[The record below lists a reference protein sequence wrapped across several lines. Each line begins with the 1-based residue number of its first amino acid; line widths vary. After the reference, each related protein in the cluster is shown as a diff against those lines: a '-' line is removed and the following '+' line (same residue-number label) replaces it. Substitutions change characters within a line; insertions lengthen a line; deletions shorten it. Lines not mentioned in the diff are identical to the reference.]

1 MADEQDG
8 RTARKRRQI
17 LEAALPVFLHNGYV
31 GTSMDEVAAV
41 ASVSKQTVYKHFTDK
56 EQLFTS
62 LIMETTGQVEELAK
76 MITAVLDD
84 SEDLE
89 KDLGELARRF
99 LARIMSPDVLR
110 LRRLVIAEADRF
122 PDLGRTW
129 YEQGF
134 ERSLETMTA
143 TFARLTE
150 RGLMRAD
157 DPRLAAEHFV
167 GLLLWIPV
175 NKVMFSGGGAHY
187 TEADLER
194 LAEAGVEVF
203 LRAYAAPGAGPAG
216 T

>member
-1 MADEQDG
+1 MAVEEDG

-17 LEAALPVFLHNGYV
+17 LEAALPVFLRNGYV
-31 GTSMDEVAAV
+31 GTSMDEVAAL

-62 LIMETTGQVEELAK
+62 IILDTTGHVDGLAK
-76 MITAVLDD
+76 MITAALDD
-84 SEDLE
+84 SGADLE
-89 KDLGELARRF
+89 KDLGKLARQF
-99 LARIMSPDVLR
+99 LGALMQPELLR

-134 ERSLETMTA
+134 ERGLTTLATA
-143 TFARLTE
+143 FERLSG
-150 RGLMRAD
+150 RGLLRLD

-175 NKVMFSGGGAHY
+175 NKAMFWGGADHY
-187 TEADLER
+187 TQADLDH
-194 LAEAGVEVF
+194 LSEAAVAVF
-203 LRAYAAPGAGPAG
+203 LRAYG
-216 T
+216 TRSDSA

>member
-1 MADEQDG
+1 MAAEEDS

-17 LEAALPVFLHNGYV
+17 LEAARPVFLRNGYV
-31 GTSMDEVAAV
+31 GTSMDEVAAL

-62 LIMETTGQVEELAK
+62 IILDTTGQVDGLTK
-76 MITAVLDD
+76 MITTTLDD
-84 SEDLE
+84 SADLAA
-89 KDLGELARRF
+89 DLGKLARQF
-99 LARIMSPDVLR
+99 LGAIMHPDLLR

-134 ERSLETMTA
+134 ERSLATLATA
-143 TFARLTE
+143 LERLAG
-150 RGLMRAD
+150 RGLLRLD

-175 NKVMFSGGGAHY
+175 NKVMFWGGGDHY

-194 LAEAGVEVF
+194 LSEAGVAAF
-203 LRAYAAPGAGPAG
+203 LRAYGASSSGNA
-216 T
+216 